1 VEEMGVERRS
11 RRQVENGVRKENL
24 VVLYAYQRKKD

>member
-1 VEEMGVERRS
+1 MEEVGVERRS
-11 RRQVENGVRKENL
+11 RRKVKNGVRKEDL